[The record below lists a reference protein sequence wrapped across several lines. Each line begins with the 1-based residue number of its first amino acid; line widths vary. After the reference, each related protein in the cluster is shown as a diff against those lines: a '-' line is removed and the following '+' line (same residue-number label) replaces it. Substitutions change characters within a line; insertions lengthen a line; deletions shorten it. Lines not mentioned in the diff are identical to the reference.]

1 MVPTKQ
7 VLKHGITTLEIWNL
21 CFIFFEMMFDL
32 MSDEVRSKQI
42 LESKKVKKSF
52 PHFSRTRTRTLNPTS
67 KTNPHPHLHLH
78 PIY

>member
-7 VLKHGITTLEIWNL
+7 VLKHGITTVEILEL
-21 CFIFFEMMFDL
+21 VLYFFWDDVWFDVGWG
-32 MSDEVRSKQI
+32 SFETDFSKQKS
-42 LESKKVKKSF
+42 EKSF

-67 KTNPHPHLHLH
+67 KTNPHPHPH